1 MEPNGGL
8 VRLIAMHSYPCDSYG
23 LVRRSVLL
31 GMGLSDNQI
40 ADAVRR
46 GLLIRVYPG
55 VLVAPSASFDGHEGA
70 QRLHRMT
77 AIAVATSGL
86 STSDSPLPLCHAT
99 AAAFHGIPLLKPD
112 IARVH
117 VTTGGRSGGAV
128 HRYRHLHAAP
138 FDPAEVTVVDGI
150 AVTTIERTAVDVAAQ
165 GVFAQ
170 ALTAFDQTIR
180 MGGDVEVMGD
190 ILESRR
196 RVGVRVARRALACAN
211 GLSESV
217 GESWSRAQM
226 IEAGLP
232 VPRLQH
238 RFHCPSGSYHTDFD
252 WDEALIGEFDGLH
265 KYGRLLRPGETAE
278 HAVVREKLR
287 EDELRATDAHFVRW
301 TWAHLESD
309 TVVALLKPRLKRL
322 GLCA

>member
-1 MEPNGGL
+1 MSRP
-8 VRLIAMHSYPCDSYG
+8 
-23 LVRRSVLL
+23 
-31 GMGLSDNQI
+31 
-40 ADAVRR
+40 
-46 GLLIRVYPG
+46 
-55 VLVAPSASFDGHEGA
+55 
-70 QRLHRMT
+70 
-77 AIAVATSGL
+77 
-86 STSDSPLPLCHAT
+86 
-99 AAAFHGIPLLKPD
+99 
-112 IARVH
+112 
-117 VTTGGRSGGAV
+117 
-128 HRYRHLHAAP
+128 
-138 FDPAEVTVVDGI
+138 
-150 AVTTIERTAVDVAAQ
+150 Q

-170 ALTAFDQTIR
+170 ALTAFDQAIR

-232 VPRLQH
+232 VSASTASIPLPIGQLPHRL
-238 RFHCPSGSYHTDFD
+238 R
-252 WDEALIGEFDGLH
+252 L
-265 KYGRLLRPGETAE
+265 GRSPDRRVRRSPQVRSVTQTRWTAE

-322 GLCA
+322 GLCVITSRVAIS